1 MLVLTS
7 SEHKSTIEV
16 DGIVISFGVI
26 SHKFWPNDDDD
37 PQGYFSS
44 SCGEHGLNVCTKIQE
59 LF

>member
-1 MLVLTS
+1 MLMFSMALCSLCSLLSMLVLTS

-37 PQGYFSS
+37 D
-44 SCGEHGLNVCTKIQE
+44 TR
-59 LF
+59 